1 MKTIDGN
8 ALEKAVASYIFEDAK
23 LSIPQLLKNGDLLMV
38 CEIISH
44 FPAVDAEPVKHGTWE
59 NSRPDAPM
67 FGFYYCSLCGRK
79 RTSPQDRYCPN
90 CGARMDKE

>member
-1 MKTIDGN
+1 MTRLIDADDIVLDYSGLANISPLDFRGTAEYFAKQIDSMPTID
-8 ALEKAVASYIFEDAK
+8 AV
-23 LSIPQLLKNGDLLMV
+23 
-38 CEIISH
+38 
-44 FPAVDAEPVKHGTWE
+44 PVKHGKWE

-90 CGARMDKE
+90 CGARMDEE

>member
-1 MKTIDGN
+1 MTRLID
-8 ALEKAVASYIFEDAK
+8 ADVLKAVFKEKSSVA
-23 LSIPQLLKNGDLLMV
+23 V
-38 CEIISH
+38 CGAELCKAIISRIDNA
-44 FPAVDAEPVKHGTWE
+44 PTVDAVPVRHGKWE

-90 CGARMDKE
+90 CGARMGE